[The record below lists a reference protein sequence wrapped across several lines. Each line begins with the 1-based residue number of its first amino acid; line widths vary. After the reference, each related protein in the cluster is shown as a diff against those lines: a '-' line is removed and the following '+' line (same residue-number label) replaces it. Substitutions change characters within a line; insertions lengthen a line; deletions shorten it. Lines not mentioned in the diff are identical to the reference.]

1 MISFNDFAAIAA
13 IDLDPIKVKL
23 MRADDGKGW
32 TREQA
37 DTVEIEYRR
46 FLYLMKMFP
55 HEPTA
60 PLVDVDTFW
69 HYHILDT
76 MKYAADCEQVFG
88 YFLHHFP
95 YVGLRGKEDAE
106 ALVQMGERMQV
117 LYEQT
122 FGESYVRPIADRSA
136 RLTNASCSKVDAQP
150 AYCSRIDAQ
159 PAYCSRIDAQ
169 PAYCSR
175 IDAQPAFCS
184 KVDAQ
189 PAYCMRVDVTAAG
202 ASENAGALAPATTF
216 IPRVRT
222 DRPTLA
228 RV

>member
-1 MISFNDFAAIAA
+1 MICFNDFAAIAA
-13 IDLDPIKVKL
+13 LDLDPIKVKL
-23 MRADDGKGW
+23 MRHDDGKGW

-37 DTVEIEYRR
+37 DAVEVEYRR

-76 MKYAADCEQVFG
+76 MKYAADCDEVFG

-95 YVGLRGKEDAE
+95 YVGLRGKEDE
-106 ALVQMGERMQV
+106 QALVGMGQRMQV

-122 FGESYVRPIADRSA
+122 FGESYARTIADRSP
-136 RLTNASCSKVDAQP
+136 RLRNASCSKVDAQP
-150 AYCSRIDAQ
+150 AFCSRVDTQ
-159 PAYCSRIDAQ
+159 PAFWSRVA
-169 PAYCSR
+169 AH
-175 IDAQPAFCS
+175 PAFCS
-184 KVDAQ
+184 RAEAK
-189 PAYCMRVDVTAAG
+189 AAG
-202 ASENAGALAPATTF
+202 SSESAGDLAPPATF
-216 IPRVRT
+216 IGRFRT

-228 RV
+228 SV

>member
-1 MISFNDFAAIAA
+1 MISFSDFAAIAEL
-13 IDLDPIKVKL
+13 DLDPIKVKL
-23 MRADDGKGW
+23 MRHDDGKGW
-32 TREQA
+32 TRAQA

-76 MKYAADCEQVFG
+76 MKYAADCTQVFG

-95 YVGLRGKEDAE
+95 YVGLRGKEDEE
-106 ALVQMGERMQV
+106 ALVQMGERMRV

-122 FGESYVRPIADRSA
+122 FGESYDRPIADRSPQL
-136 RLTNASCSKVDAQP
+136 RNAFCSK
-150 AYCSRIDAQ
+150 
-159 PAYCSRIDAQ
+159 
-169 PAYCSR
+169 

-184 KVDAQ
+184 RVDTQSAFCSRVDTQ
-189 PAYCMRVDVTAAG
+189 PAFCSRIDTQPAFCSKIDTHAAERGKLADDDATAG
-202 ASENAGALAPATTF
+202 TF
-216 IPRVRT
+216 VGRVRT

-228 RV
+228 RL

>member
-1 MISFNDFAAIAA
+1 MISFSDFAPIAEL
-13 IDLDPIKVKL
+13 DLDPIKVKL
-23 MRADDGKGW
+23 MRQDDGKGW

-37 DTVEIEYRR
+37 DTVEVEYRR

-76 MKYAADCEQVFG
+76 MKYAADCDEVFG

-95 YVGLRGKEDAE
+95 YVGLRGKKDEE
-106 ALVQMGERMQV
+106 ALAQMGLRMAV
-117 LYEQT
+117 LYEET
-122 FGESYVRPIADRSA
+122 FGESYARPIADRSP
-136 RLTNASCSKVDAQP
+136 RLRAETKPAYCTRVAAQP
-150 AYCSRIDAQ
+150 AYCTRVAAQ
-159 PAYCSRIDAQ
+159 PAYCTRVAQEPVYCTRVEAQ
-169 PAYCSR
+169 PAYCTR
-175 IDAQPAFCS
+175 
-184 KVDAQ
+184 VDAFE
-189 PAYCMRVDVTAAG
+189 DGDSKG
-202 ASENAGALAPATTF
+202 ADERTRAVPFVGRL
-216 IPRVRT
+216 RT

>member
-1 MISFNDFAAIAA
+1 MISFSDFAPIAEL
-13 IDLDPIKVKL
+13 DFDPIKVKL
-23 MRADDGKGW
+23 MRHDDGKGW

-76 MKYAADCEQVFG
+76 MKYAADCDEVFG

-95 YVGLRGKEDAE
+95 YVGLRGKEDEE
-106 ALVQMGERMQV
+106 ALVQMGHRMRI

-122 FGESYVRPIADRSA
+122 FGESYIRPIADRSP
-136 RLTNASCSKVDAQP
+136 RLRVEAQPAFCTKVKAQPGYCPRVDAQP
-150 AYCSRIDAQ
+150 AYCPRVEAQ
-159 PAYCSRIDAQ
+159 PAYCTRANT
-169 PAYCSR
+169 
-175 IDAQPAFCS
+175 QPAFCTKAAAKAADRS
-184 KVDAQ
+184 KRTEGDA
-189 PAYCMRVDVTAAG
+189 PAG
-202 ASENAGALAPATTF
+202 AF
-216 IPRVRT
+216 IKRLRT
-222 DRPTLA
+222 DRPALA